1 MPAQTTLQ
9 ENTSTY
15 KLIDSF
21 LESVTIAET
30 KRGYRSDLK
39 QFLKF
44 LRVGGTDLVPVH
56 TLTISHIQS
65 FFDSQQM
72 SQLKRST
79 QNRRIASLKCFF
91 KWCFTSGF
99 VKDDQSR
106 FFITKPIS
114 QKLPASRLLISEEDS
129 KLLINVARSSTGTD
143 NVPNSTLI
151 EFMLSVPVRRSSL
164 SKMNYEDLDLACDR
178 PFVRIPKSRG
188 ATSIFY
194 RLPDGLVQ
202 RLKFFAEHY
211 GIGSGPLWRSF
222 SRRNE
227 GGRLTPTSI
236 YRIVRA
242 TAVAAGLPEIGAH
255 TLRHTGCTL
264 AIEAGASIQ
273 QVQSHARHKQIETT
287 MVYVHQRDRLRDS
300 AADYINLD
308 NKND

>member
-9 ENTSTY
+9 ENISTY
-15 KLIDSF
+15 ELVDLC
-21 LESVTIAET
+21 LESVTVEET
-30 KRGYRSDLK
+30 KRAYQSDLK
-39 QFLKF
+39 QFLEF
-44 LRVGGTDLVPVH
+44 LRASGADLKPAH

-72 SQLKRST
+72 SHLKQST
-79 QNRRIASLKCFF
+79 LNRRLASLRYFL
-91 KWCFTSGF
+91 KWCFTTGF
-99 VKDDQSR
+99 VEDDQSK

-114 QKLPASRLLISEEDS
+114 QKLPESRLLISEEDS
-129 KLLINVARSSTGTD
+129 KLLIEVARSSTGTD
-143 NVPNSTLI
+143 NVRNSTLI

-194 RLPDGLVQ
+194 RLPVGLVT
-202 RLKFFAEHY
+202 RLKFHTEHY
-211 GIGSGPLWRSF
+211 GIASGPLWRSI

-242 TAVAAGLPEIGAH
+242 TALAAGLPEIGAH

-308 NKND
+308 LKKD